1 MKQKKEKIKD
11 KHAAKVSMGPISMV
25 AMEQNFPTA
34 QQIIHDDL
42 AYQMLT
48 GLYRFFIRLTR
59 KSKMRDKLVGSY
71 EKYSPGLYSGMM
83 CRKRYIDDK
92 LISEI
97 NIKDSVKAFVNLGS
111 GYDTRAYRLPDL
123 ANVPVWEVD
132 LPVNIVAKQ
141 KVLQKVLAEIPSN
154 ITLVSIDFNEK
165 EIRPVLESKGFDL
178 NTKTFF
184 IWEAVS
190 QYLTE
195 TGVRQTFDFLAQ
207 APTGS
212 RLAFTYIRNDFIEG
226 TNLYNQE
233 KIYENLVIKK
243 RLWHFGFDPD
253 EVADFLSEYGW
264 GIVEH
269 LGYDDLA
276 ELYVKPTGRELST
289 MAIERMVYAEKL

>member
-184 IWEAVS
+184 IWEGVT
-190 QYLTE
+190 QYLAAE
-195 TGVRQTFDFLAQ
+195 AVDSTFRYI
-207 APTGS
+207 S
-212 RLAFTYIRNDFIEG
+212 RARSKWTARIAHAN
-226 TNLYNQE
+226 
-233 KIYENLVIKK
+233 K
-243 RLWHFGFDPD
+243 
-253 EVADFLSEYGW
+253 SERKT
-264 GIVEH
+264 I
-269 LGYDDLA
+269 L
-276 ELYVKPTGRELST
+276 
-289 MAIERMVYAEKL
+289 